1 VVACPLR
8 DLCGARSGDK
18 ADVSDVTLFADDAE
32 TYALLVE
39 QVTAARVRAHFGAL
53 VAGDVVRYEAPN
65 VWAVKFVMHHALDGG
80 ATASLRSDTQG
91 KTHGLSLLRL
101 VVDVPQAVV
110 DRSRRRHRPPTHL
123 EAPCSPTTPA

>member
-1 VVACPLR
+1 VVRCPLR

-32 TYALLVE
+32 TYAAIVD
-39 QVTAARVRAHFGAL
+39 QVTAERVRAHFGAL
-53 VAGDVVRYEAPN
+53 VAGEVERHEVPN
-65 VWAVKFVMHHALDGG
+65 VWALKFVLHHALDGG

-110 DRSRRRHRPPTHL
+110 DRSRRRHRPPTPP
-123 EAPCSPTTPA
+123 EVPCSPPTPA